1 MLKCYTSWRQQKIF
15 GVLVFS
21 GLWNGR
27 IDQKWVKRKKLIV
40 IVKLVFY
47 ESWSLFVKML
57 RSLKAYFVGNK
68 AKGWISKRALQE
80 NKARNNH
87 FQKKMVHNSNLHLK
101 WRQGL
106 SCYHIMFVISYSL
119 FCISLNFLSERFWAC
134 GFNWSNWWSFKRR
147 C

>member
-1 MLKCYTSWRQQKIF
+1 MLKCYTWWRQQKIF

-87 FQKKMVHNSNLHLK
+87 FQKKMVGS
-101 WRQGL
+101 QQ
-106 SCYHIMFVISYSL
+106 
-119 FCISLNFLSERFWAC
+119 
-134 GFNWSNWWSFKRR
+134 
-147 C
+147 

>member
-57 RSLKAYFVGNK
+57 RSQKAYFVGNK

-87 FQKKMVHNSNLHLK
+87 FQKKMVGS
-101 WRQGL
+101 QQ
-106 SCYHIMFVISYSL
+106 
-119 FCISLNFLSERFWAC
+119 
-134 GFNWSNWWSFKRR
+134 
-147 C
+147 

>member
-57 RSLKAYFVGNK
+57 RSMKAYFVGNK

-80 NKARNNH
+80 NKH
-87 FQKKMVHNSNLHLK
+87 EMTKKKMVGS
-101 WRQGL
+101 QQ
-106 SCYHIMFVISYSL
+106 
-119 FCISLNFLSERFWAC
+119 
-134 GFNWSNWWSFKRR
+134 
-147 C
+147 

>member
-87 FQKKMVHNSNLHLK
+87 FQKKMVGS
-101 WRQGL
+101 QQ
-106 SCYHIMFVISYSL
+106 
-119 FCISLNFLSERFWAC
+119 
-134 GFNWSNWWSFKRR
+134 
-147 C
+147 